1 MNRDRLA
8 RFLGLIFLAFVKL
21 RVLQVLMV
29 CAVLLIFVR
38 LERLY
43 NISDDIF
50 VNAASAQ
57 QKAESPAVA
66 TAPAPPKP
74 EEAKV
79 MPAEKP
85 TAEAKKDAFPSDQK
99 PKKGFKAEGFDIL
112 QLSAEQVEVLRT
124 LSKRHR
130 DLVQRERSISEREAT
145 LLAIEQRMDK
155 KTAELKKIQGF
166 LEQLLSQK
174 GEKEKEAIKKLVV
187 VYEKMKPIEAASI
200 LQELDLDTLLSILD
214 EMKDGKVSA
223 IFAKMEPL
231 RARILTTELSQRRKK
246 LEEKMK
252 DEHEASADQ
261 AKLIPAVA
269 PAPVDASKPAAPDV
283 GKPALE
289 PQPLPDKVVK
299 PVADAPKI
307 DKPNKSQPT
316 VAMPI
321 MPKVEK
327 PKAVAAK
334 SDASKLE
341 SPKMNASMPE
351 TPMLAAP
358 KTGDFKSE
366 KPKSELPKVVADMLA
381 KPKPDGVKPESDK
394 LEVTKET
401 RKSDS
406 ADLDSHTEANAEG
419 QASGKY

>member
-1 MNRDRLA
+1 
-8 RFLGLIFLAFVKL
+8 
-21 RVLQVLMV
+21 LQVLMV

-187 VYEKMKPIEAASI
+187 VYEKMKPIEAA
-200 LQELDLDTLLSILD
+200 SILD